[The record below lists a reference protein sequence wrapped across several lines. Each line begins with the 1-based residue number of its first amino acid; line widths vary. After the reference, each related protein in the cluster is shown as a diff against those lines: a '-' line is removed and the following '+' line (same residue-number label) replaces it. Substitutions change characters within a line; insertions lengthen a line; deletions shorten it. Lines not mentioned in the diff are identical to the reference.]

1 MHSSFLTSEDFKENL
16 EAIQA
21 KMTAEDWLMIFRDW
35 KQWRIQLSQSTR
47 LLQDFPEAQLME
59 TSEGLALKSDF
70 IKKMKE
76 VMDEH
81 DVAMICALGRRLMG
95 NAFLFPQ
102 RLGDL
107 FDFSEFLALTEG
119 VGQPEF
125 EQLHGEIKAF
135 SRTYCQ
141 KTVRCM

>member
-1 MHSSFLTSEDFKENL
+1 
-16 EAIQA
+16 
-21 KMTAEDWLMIFRDW
+21 
-35 KQWRIQLSQSTR
+35 
-47 LLQDFPEAQLME
+47 
-59 TSEGLALKSDF
+59 
-70 IKKMKE
+70 
-76 VMDEH
+76 MDEH

-102 RLGDL
+102 RLRDL

-135 SRTYCQ
+135 FSNVLSEDGSMYVSKSFFYERDKSCLSLFFYVQGCFNID
-141 KTVRCM
+141 KPFG